1 MPVRPGKG
9 AQALRSN
16 VNSNQKAA
24 PAQTVTAKF
33 LKAKGLAALHF
44 YLGFSP
50 LFLLPGTYLLPGHPI
65 AVLLIPLAALAL
77 TYVAGLFTGKRRRLA
92 FLLAMLL
99 QALLCASLLLP
110 LNPWSAFLFLPCLVM
125 MLLFMPALNRP
136 LGLEWSTSQLSQG
149 VVLHLI
155 GQAVKGLPVL
165 EGAGYVLSL
174 FFSGYLIWCLFAFN
188 RYVLLDASGAEQ
200 SPPVKL
206 LQKNRRILAVFAL
219 IAILAANYK
228 SFETLVLA
236 VWDFLKRAFA
246 TILIWLSSLLPELAP
261 TGDQGA
267 QQGLDLSAFG
277 EASEPSA
284 FSQFLENVLTV
295 LAVIVA
301 ALLLLFALRQ
311 LYRLIKKLM
320 KNLMARIRDYSRA
333 IGEGYTDKTESLLD
347 WGEVA
352 RSAKERWE
360 SFAQRHKKP
369 PAWESLSPKDKIRRV
384 YALLIKRLKN
394 TMPSLTAR
402 EALQSGDL
410 SLPPDCAQQIATLYE
425 QARYSDHPIS
435 PEDAANVRKSAGV

>member
-1 MPVRPGKG
+1 
-9 AQALRSN
+9 LRSKEN
-16 VNSNQKAA
+16 PIHKAA
-24 PAQTVTAKF
+24 PAQPVTGKF
-33 LKAKGLAALHF
+33 LKAKGMAALHF

-50 LFLLPGTYLLPGHPI
+50 LFLLPGIYFLPGSPI
-65 AVLLIPLAALAL
+65 AVLLMPLAALVLA
-77 TYVAGLFTGKRRRLA
+77 YAAGLFTGKRRKWA
-92 FLLAMLL
+92 FLLAMFM

-110 LNPWSAFLFLPCLVM
+110 MNPWSAFLFLPCLVM
-125 MLLFMPALNRP
+125 MLFFMPAINRP

-155 GQAVKGLPVL
+155 GQAVKGLPVF
-165 EGAGYVLSL
+165 EGAGYTLSL
-174 FFSGYLIWCLFAFN
+174 FFSGYLILCLFAFN
-188 RYVLLDASGAEQ
+188 RYALLDASGAEQ

-219 IAILAANYK
+219 IAILAASWQ
-228 SFETLVLA
+228 SFETAVLA
-236 VWDFLKRAFA
+236 VWEFLKRAFA

-261 TGDQGA
+261 SGDQGA

-277 EASEPSA
+277 EASKPSA
-284 FSQFLENVLTV
+284 FSLILEKVLTV

-301 ALLLLFALRQ
+301 ALLLLFALYQ
-311 LYRLIKKLM
+311 LFRLIKRLM
-320 KNLMARIRDYSRA
+320 KNLLVRIRDYTRA

-369 PAWESLSPKDKIRRV
+369 PAWESLSPRDKVRRV
-384 YALLIKRLKN
+384 YALLIKKLKN
-394 TMPSLTAR
+394 STPSLTAR
-402 EALQSGDL
+402 EALQSSEL
-410 SLPPDCAQQIATLYE
+410 SLPPAQAQQIASLYE

-435 PEDAANVRKSAGV
+435 PEDADVLRKSTGV